1 MSRKVRVGV
10 LAAAAAAVFFY
21 LAAGYAL
28 HHPESLLTQCVVTT
42 FHLGTDHNPFFK
54 VGQSVGRTAYR
65 VAQAE
70 VLSADMNSEEEEQ
83 LWCVPEEPL
92 PVQEEQPKASSLVSS
107 EQRDFIIR
115 TIQEQLAAAHL
126 ASLRAKAHVEMDT
139 RAFSR
144 LLPMPRFAEPELC
157 APPPLDNDDFP
168 SFMPHCSDEDDS
180 SSLANKT
187 KSSSDP
193 LFQFWLGLFESVAKE
208 DEDMNGAEPQEAAQE
223 TSHYF
228 HDEEPP
234 QCLEDPAYQHQY
246 PGCPYTEKCPQSTPS
261 TKTDAVRSMKP
272 KNKKPADEDLKPDS
286 KIDPQSRMINP
297 QKYDLPARLRQLLPG
312 DSTEAEEQ
320 PSHPEVDTMEFRPS
334 DARPGE
340 FDPKRI

>member
-1 MSRKVRVGV
+1 MSRKVRMGV
-10 LAAAAAAVFFY
+10 VAAAATAVFFY

-65 VAQAE
+65 IAQVE
-70 VLSADMNSEEEEQ
+70 VVGADMTSEEEEQ

-92 PVQEEQPKASSLVSS
+92 PIQDAPPEATSVISS

-115 TIQEQLAAAHL
+115 TIQEQLAAV
-126 ASLRAKAHVEMDT
+126 HVPRDSHT
-139 RAFSR
+139 SSR

-157 APPPLDNDDFP
+157 APPPLDQDDFP

-180 SSLANKT
+180 SALANKT

-208 DEDMNGAEPQEAAQE
+208 DVDMNGAEPQEAAQE

-246 PGCPYTEKCPQSTPS
+246 PGCPYTEKCPRLEESGQPKKIDIAPS
-261 TKTDAVRSMKP
+261 AKP
-272 KNKKPADEDLKPDS
+272 KNSKKTPSGVRQQEDQLDLPR
-286 KIDPQSRMINP
+286 IDPG
-297 QKYDLPARLRQLLPG
+297 KYELPARLRQLLPG
-312 DSTEAEEQ
+312 DSTESEEEQ
-320 PSHPEVDTMEFRPS
+320 SHPEVDTMEFRPS
-334 DARPGE
+334 DARQGE
-340 FDPKRI
+340 FDPKAM

>member
-10 LAAAAAAVFFY
+10 VAAAAAAVFFY

-65 VAQAE
+65 IAQVE
-70 VLSADMNSEEEEQ
+70 VVGADMTSEEEEQ

-92 PVQEEQPKASSLVSS
+92 PIQDAPPEATSVISS
-107 EQRDFIIR
+107 EQRDFIIH
-115 TIQEQLAAAHL
+115 TIQEQLAAV
-126 ASLRAKAHVEMDT
+126 RVPMDSHT
-139 RAFSR
+139 SSR

-180 SSLANKT
+180 SAMANKT

-193 LFQFWLGLFESVAKE
+193 LFQFWLGLFESVARE

-272 KNKKPADEDLKPDS
+272 KNKKPAHEDLKPDS

-320 PSHPEVDTMEFRPS
+320 PSHPEVDTMEFRPT

-340 FDPKRI
+340 FDPKAM

>member
-10 LAAAAAAVFFY
+10 VAAAAAAVFFY

-70 VLSADMNSEEEEQ
+70 VLSADMTSEEEEQ

-107 EQRDFIIR
+107 EQRDFIIH
-115 TIQEQLAAAHL
+115 TIQEQLAAV
-126 ASLRAKAHVEMDT
+126 RVPMDSHT
-139 RAFSR
+139 SSR

-157 APPPLDNDDFP
+157 APPPLDQDDFP
-168 SFMPHCSDEDDS
+168 TFMPRCSDEDDS

-193 LFQFWLGLFESVAKE
+193 LFQFWLGLFESVARE
-208 DEDMNGAEPQEAAQE
+208 DEDMNGAEPQEVSQE

-272 KNKKPADEDLKPDS
+272 KNKKPADEDLKP
-286 KIDPQSRMINP
+286 QSRMINP
-297 QKYDLPARLRQLLPG
+297 QNYDLPARLRQLLPG

-340 FDPKRI
+340 FDPKAM